1 MINLLNV
8 ENADLWK
15 YVDDSSLV
23 ENVAKKEPSY
33 MQKYADEFSSKAQA
47 DGFQLNETK
56 CKELRFNFSSHP
68 AQFEPII
75 INNKKIEVVRS
86 AKVLDMKISSD
97 LKWNEHIQYICKKV
111 ASRLY
116 LLRQLKRAQLPA
128 KDLFLFYITCIRSI
142 VEYACQVF
150 HTGLPQYLS
159 DDLETLQKRALRVI
173 YPDLLYNETINA
185 LNITTLFERRQVL
198 NDRLFKE
205 IVEDSSHKLNKRLP
219 SRNRCT
225 ANL

>member
-1 MINLLNV
+1 MQYLKNSKPSIWWRELKKLSGLSPAV
-8 ENADLWK
+8 G
-15 YVDDSSLV
+15 SSDKVSKSLQQIYGISDQLHGLANIV
-23 ENVAKKEPSY
+23 NETFLSPMRSLTPLPSDYWCNSGKERTY
-33 MQKYADEFSSKAQA
+33 LHAEICGRLKAQA

-142 VEYACQVF
+142 VEYQFIKLAESLKQLITGVF
-150 HTGLPQYLS
+150 LCW
-159 DDLETLQKRALRVI
+159 
-173 YPDLLYNETINA
+173 
-185 LNITTLFERRQVL
+185 
-198 NDRLFKE
+198 
-205 IVEDSSHKLNKRLP
+205 SSCLKF
-219 SRNRCT
+219 
-225 ANL
+225 